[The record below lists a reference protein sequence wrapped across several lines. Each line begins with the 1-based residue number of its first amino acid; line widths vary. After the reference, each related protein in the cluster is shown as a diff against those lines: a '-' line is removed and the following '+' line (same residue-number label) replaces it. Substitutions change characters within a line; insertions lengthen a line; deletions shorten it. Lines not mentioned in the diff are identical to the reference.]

1 MEPNHIHEEIPG
13 GVPLKMWTRG
23 VPVEDEARRQLTNA
37 ARLPI
42 VFRHIA
48 AMPDVH
54 FGIGATVGSVI
65 ATQDNHGGLWTGR
78 ITPEQFSQIQQD
90 AVKPSGA

>member
-1 MEPNHIHEEIPG
+1 METNYIEEETPG
-13 GVPLKMWTRG
+13 GVPIKVWTRG
-23 VPVEDEARRQLTNA
+23 VPVEEEARRQLTNA

-54 FGIGATVGSVI
+54 FGIGTTVGSVI
-65 ATQDNHGGLWTGR
+65 PTL
-78 ITPEQFSQIQQD
+78 
-90 AVKPSGA
+90 KPSRAFAMRAPFLFGRFPRQKPQLNR